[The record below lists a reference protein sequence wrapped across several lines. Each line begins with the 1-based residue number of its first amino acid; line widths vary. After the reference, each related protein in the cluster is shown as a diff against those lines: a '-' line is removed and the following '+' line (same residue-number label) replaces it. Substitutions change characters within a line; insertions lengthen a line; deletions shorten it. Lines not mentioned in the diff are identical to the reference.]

1 MNSLVQD
8 RTRIAELNAERE
20 VIRDAPLSR
29 AETTSAITA
38 WCAEQAGELETRI
51 RYRVNQVAHGDDLQ
65 GLFVVQPMTP
75 GGKIDMVS
83 LVAALFGPQTM
94 ADALCGRLDPD
105 TGMSRSE
112 KLQRLQSIDEEL
124 DALERREEAAVVR
137 SELEGRPIA
146 RRADARP
153 EIVLALADEDPHVAV
168 EADVDQT
175 EAPRK
180 STLRRSSVY
189 VTGRPE

>member
-75 GGKIDMVS
+75 GGKIDMVRWS
-83 LVAALFGPQTM
+83 LHCSAPKPWRM
-94 ADALCGRLDPD
+94 PC
-105 TGMSRSE
+105 
-112 KLQRLQSIDEEL
+112 
-124 DALERREEAAVVR
+124 AVGWIR
-137 SELEGRPIA
+137 TRG
-146 RRADARP
+146 
-153 EIVLALADEDPHVAV
+153 
-168 EADVDQT
+168 
-175 EAPRK
+175 
-180 STLRRSSVY
+180 
-189 VTGRPE
+189 